1 MHPSKMLQLVRIQ
14 SDENHVANLK
24 KPEVTLN
31 DLSDNDSVVFEQIV
45 ISFRRD
51 VS

>member
-14 SDENHVANLK
+14 SDENQVASLK